1 MASFHARLVSR
12 TLTET
17 KLPIQPL
24 AAAIE
29 LYTLIGQPTVAQ
41 IEAEFDLDPS
51 DPEWVQF
58 KTMYEGAT
66 NKRNFL
72 AIALNAMR
80 LAEGGHFNM
89 DDSNTFFSRLTSAT
103 SGV

>member
-1 MASFHARLVSR
+1 MSFHARLVTR
-12 TLTET
+12 TLTEDR
-17 KLPIQPL
+17 LPIQPL
-24 AAAIE
+24 SAAIE
-29 LYTLIGQPTVAQ
+29 LYTLIGRPTVAQ

-51 DPEWVQF
+51 DAEWTQF
-58 KTMYEGAT
+58 KSMYAGAT
-66 NKRNFL
+66 NKRLFL

-80 LAEGGHFNM
+80 LAEGGHFGM

>member
-1 MASFHARLVSR
+1 MGFHARLVSR
-12 TLTET
+12 ALTET

-58 KTMYEGAT
+58 KSMYSGAT

-72 AIALNAMR
+72 AIALSAMR

-89 DDSNTFFSRLTSAT
+89 DDSATFFDRLTSST